1 MIALSKGLGV
11 VITATCLVGPARS
24 TPQAPGPVES
34 PSGGDCFEWTY
45 PKSDAC
51 GALSGKTECKATP
64 SIEAS
69 DDEKKKADCK
79 PTKGDDCFCE

>member
-1 MIALSKGLGV
+1 MIAVSKGLGV
-11 VITATCLVGPARS
+11 VVTAFCLIGPA
-24 TPQAPGPVES
+24 PLES

-51 GALSGKTECKATP
+51 GALSGKTECKAKP
-64 SIEAS
+64 SIETS

>member
-1 MIALSKGLGV
+1 MIAVWKGLGV
-11 VITATCLVGPARS
+11 VAAAFCVIGPTRL
-24 TPQAPGPVES
+24 ES

-51 GALSGKTECKATP
+51 GALSGKTECKAKP